1 MTGNYEKTLQQ
12 LEQADA
18 KLQRAIEKK
27 KELEA
32 RKKML
37 LERSEIERLCSR
49 GTILESFLKEPLVLT
64 NDDISSLLDL
74 VFRSGFTQKELDEKL
89 RMRKGIPQTI
99 IQEDDENFEDPE

>member
-37 LERSEIERLCSR
+37 LEKSETERLCSR
-49 GTILESFLKEPLVLT
+49 GAILESFLKEPLVLT

-74 VFRSGFTQKELDEKL
+74 VFRSGFTQKKLDEKIQ
-89 RMRKGIPQTI
+89 MRKGIPQTF
-99 IQEDDENFEDPE
+99 IQEDAENLDESE